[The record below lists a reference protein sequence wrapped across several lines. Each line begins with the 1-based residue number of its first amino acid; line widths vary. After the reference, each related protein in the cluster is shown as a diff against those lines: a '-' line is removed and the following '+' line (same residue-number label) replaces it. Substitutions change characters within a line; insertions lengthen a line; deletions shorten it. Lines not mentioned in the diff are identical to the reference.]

1 MIRLDRLSGHPVDLA
16 VFRIAVMIV
25 VLGAGELHR
34 ASEWAAIPPELRT
47 PPWGFAWA
55 ASLLPASQAGAEAL
69 RWATVAAASLALIG
83 LFTRAA
89 LALTALLLLF
99 ALALPQQWGAGVHTH
114 HLLWFTLLLA
124 ASPSGDALSLDAR
137 RGGLEPAPAPAY
149 GIPVRAAWLCVGLIF
164 FFPGLWKVRTQGLG
178 WALSDNL
185 THQLHFKWLEHGT
198 VPPLRLDHY
207 PALLKAGGVGVLLL
221 ELGFI
226 GVVCLRRARPLAVAA
241 ALGFHAATRVFFLIG
256 FSSLWACYVVF
267 VPWSRWLALEPGTA
281 ARKRSPWPPLVMAAF
296 VLGGVTYAGA
306 QGLEHGWPF
315 ACYPTFRHDPG
326 PDAPVL
332 VAEEEL
338 DGGARRELPLDF
350 LRGETGQKEWSAM
363 WHLLA
368 APRAEAL
375 EAWWRQHQPNGARVK
390 AVHFYRGALAAD
402 PDAMGAPR
410 RAALLTT
417 VRL

>member
-1 MIRLDRLSGHPVDLA
+1 MARLDRLSGHAVDLA

-34 ASEWAAIPPELRT
+34 AAEWASVPPELRT
-47 PPWGFAWA
+47 PPWGFGWA
-55 ASLLPASQAGAEAL
+55 SSLLPASPSAAEAL
-69 RWATVAAASLALIG
+69 RWATVAAASLALVG
-83 LFTRAA
+83 LFTRVA
-89 LALTALLLLF
+89 LSLTALLLLF

-137 RGGLEPAPAPAY
+137 RAKLHAAPSPAY
-149 GIPVRAAWLCVGLIF
+149 GIPVRAAWLTIGLIF
-164 FFPGLWKVRTQGLG
+164 FFPGYWKLRTQGLD

-185 THQLHFKWLEHGT
+185 KHQLHFKWLEHGI
-198 VPPLRLDHY
+198 VPFVRLDRY
-207 PALLKAGGVGVLLL
+207 PALLKAGGLGVLLL
-221 ELGFI
+221 ELTFAGL
-226 GVVCLRRARPLAVAA
+226 VCLRRVRPIAVAA

-267 VPWSRWLALEPGTA
+267 APWSRWLATEPGTA
-281 ARKRSPWPPLVMAAF
+281 DRKRSPWPPLLMAVV
-296 VLGGVTYAGA
+296 VLGGAAIAGA

-315 ACYPTFRHDPG
+315 ASYPTFRYDPG
-326 PDAPVL
+326 PSAPVL
-332 VAEEEL
+332 VAEEQL
-338 DGGARRELPLDF
+338 DDGTRRELPLDF
-350 LRGETGQKEWSAM
+350 LRAESGQKEWSAM

-375 EAWWRQHQPNGARVK
+375 QAWWRQHQPRTAGVE
-390 AVHFYRGALAAD
+390 AVHFYRGTLAAD
-402 PDAMGAPR
+402 PDAQGRPV